1 MEINFPAEIKLSQDS
16 SDSNMSLQSTVSVV
30 QTLAMYIEGMSYV
43 LRMVEVNDKVDF
55 SDKQVDFLLQLVKDK
70 LDEIRNQENPA
81 IVFEDN

>member
-1 MEINFPAEIKLSQDS
+1 MEITFPAEIKLSQDS

-70 LDEIRNQENPA
+70 LYEIRNQENPA